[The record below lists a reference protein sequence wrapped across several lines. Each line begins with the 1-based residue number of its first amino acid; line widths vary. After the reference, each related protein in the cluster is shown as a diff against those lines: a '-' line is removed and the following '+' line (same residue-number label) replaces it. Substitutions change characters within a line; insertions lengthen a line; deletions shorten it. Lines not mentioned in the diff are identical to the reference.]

1 MTEEKD
7 MKRVLKPKG
16 LVDASDRYSQGILVE
31 GGRGL
36 LFIAGQT
43 ASDRDGNVVGVGDI
57 RAQARKAFE
66 NVETVLK
73 EAGLGFEHLV
83 KTTVYLTD
91 RSHRDEYNRV
101 RMELLPKGDRPTSTL
116 LIISGLARPE
126 YLIEI
131 EAIAAY

>member
-1 MTEEKD
+1 

-16 LVDASDRYSQGILVE
+16 LVDASERYSQGILLE
-31 GGRGL
+31 GIRGL

-43 ASDRDGNVVGVGDI
+43 STDRDGNVVGVGDI

-66 NVETVLK
+66 NVEIVLK
-73 EAGLGFEHLV
+73 EAGLEFEHLV

-91 RSHRDEYNRV
+91 RSYREEYNRV
-101 RMELLPKGDRPTSTL
+101 RMEVLPQGDRPTSTL

>member
-1 MTEEKD
+1 
-7 MKRVLKPKG
+7 MKHVLKPKDI
-16 LVDASDRYSQGILVE
+16 VDASDRYSQGILVE

-43 ASDRDGNVVGVGDI
+43 AADRDGNVVGVGDI

-66 NVETVLK
+66 NVGSVLK

-91 RSHRDEYNRV
+91 RSYRDEYNRV
-101 RMELLPKGDRPTSTL
+101 RTEILPKADRPTSTL

-131 EAIAAY
+131 EAVAAF

>member
-1 MTEEKD
+1 
-7 MKRVLKPKG
+7 MKRILKPKD
-16 LVDASDRYSQGILVE
+16 LVDASDRYSQGIIVE
-31 GGRGL
+31 GLRGL

-43 ASDRDGNVVGVGDI
+43 ASDRQGNVVGIGDI

-66 NVETVLK
+66 NVEAVLK

-91 RSHRDEYNRV
+91 RNYRDEYNRV

-131 EAIAAY
+131 EAVAAF

>member
-1 MTEEKD
+1 
-7 MKRVLKPKG
+7 MKHVLKPKDI
-16 LVDASDRYSQGILVE
+16 VDASDRYSQGILVE

-43 ASDRDGNVVGVGDI
+43 AADRDGNVVGVGDI

-66 NVETVLK
+66 NVGSVLK

-91 RSHRDEYNRV
+91 RSYRDEYNRV
-101 RMELLPKGDRPTSTL
+101 RMEVLPKADRPTSTL

-131 EAIAAY
+131 EAIAAF

>member
-1 MTEEKD
+1 
-7 MKRVLKPKG
+7 MKRILKPKD
-16 LVDASDRYSQGILVE
+16 LVDASDRYSQGIIVE
-31 GGRGL
+31 GPRGL

-43 ASDRDGNVVGVGDI
+43 ASDRQGNVVGIGDI

-66 NVETVLK
+66 NVEAVLK

-91 RSHRDEYNRV
+91 RNYRDEYNRV

-116 LIISGLARPE
+116 LIISGLARP
-126 YLIEI
+126 
-131 EAIAAY
+131 

>member
-1 MTEEKD
+1 
-7 MKRVLKPKG
+7 MKRVLKPKD

-31 GGRGL
+31 GGRGF

-43 ASDRDGNVVGVGDI
+43 ASDRDGNVVGIGDI

-91 RSHRDEYNRV
+91 RSYRGEYNRV
-101 RMELLPKGDRPTSTL
+101 RMEVLPKDHRPTSTL

-131 EAIAAY
+131 EAIAAF

>member
-1 MTEEKD
+1 
-7 MKRVLKPKG
+7 MKRVLKPKDI
-16 LVDASDRYSQGILVE
+16 VDASDRYSQGILVE

-43 ASDRDGNVVGVGDI
+43 AADRDGNVVGVGDI

-66 NVETVLK
+66 NVGSVLK

-91 RSHRDEYNRV
+91 RSYRDEYNRV
-101 RMELLPKGDRPTSTL
+101 RMEVLPKADRPTSTL

-131 EAIAAY
+131 EAIAAF

>member
-1 MTEEKD
+1 
-7 MKRVLKPKG
+7 MKRILKPKD
-16 LVDASDRYSQGILVE
+16 LVDASDRYSQGIIVE
-31 GGRGL
+31 GPRGL

-43 ASDRDGNVVGVGDI
+43 ASDRQGNVVGIGDI

-66 NVETVLK
+66 NVEAVLK

-91 RSHRDEYNRV
+91 RNYRDEYNRV

-116 LIISGLARPE
+116 LIIGGLARPE

-131 EAIAAY
+131 EAVAAF